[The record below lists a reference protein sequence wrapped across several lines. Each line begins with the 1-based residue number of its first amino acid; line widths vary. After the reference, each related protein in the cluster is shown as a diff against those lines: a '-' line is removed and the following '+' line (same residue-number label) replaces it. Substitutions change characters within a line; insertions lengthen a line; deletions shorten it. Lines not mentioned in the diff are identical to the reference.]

1 MAILFLDFFGSDPSK
16 MDQTRKFGEQTSQI
30 QAQRAWFLVNHNLF
44 HSGTA
49 NFFLHFGTFNTK
61 SVANSN
67 VAVLVQCDHELLPFV
82 LSVLSGQK
90 IFSVDFWN
98 FLLGQK
104 V

>member
-1 MAILFLDFFGSDPSK
+1 MLVYKVVTFLKRIKMAILFLDFFGSDPSK
-16 MDQTRKFGEQTSQI
+16 MDQTHKFGEQTSRI
-30 QAQRAWFLVNHNLF
+30 LVNHNLF

-82 LSVLSGQK
+82 LSVLSIQK
-90 IFSVDFWN
+90 IFSVDF
-98 FLLGQK
+98 
-104 V
+104 